1 MLQDRS
7 VAQPHVQEQPFQ
19 RADDSVPLST
29 WTDNLRTEI
38 ASFPIASP
46 TDVSPGGYTGPI
58 AAYPNR
64 STSSITGSSEKTNSG
79 SEETFSVPLDV
90 SLDGFEPSADF
101 QEVADLLQDPSFQ
114 PQVPLV
120 ASIDDLSIQ
129 DEYDVP
135 DEQAVLCKASL
146 PPPELGSSLLAEF
159 LVDFNTVFPL
169 YRPYAIANHLRICYE
184 GGSDG
189 SALAW
194 ASAYL
199 VLGLAHRSRAMSTVA
214 TPQDNQMADWYL
226 THILP
231 TLSGL
236 LVAPPSLG
244 LVQCLLGLSM
254 LIRSSANTTPHQL
267 FVSTALRIAQTLA
280 YEYFNVDCQDTE
292 HDAQDTEQQRRVFWL
307 AFIQDTEE
315 GILSNIPTTQRRED
329 ITTDLPDADP
339 QDSLGAVK
347 AAEGDWKINLF
358 ALRIRLVLLQAEAI
372 EDVLAI
378 KPRKATP
385 QEMNATVDRVLTK
398 LEAWRDNEVCKLS
411 PAELTL
417 LLYRADVIHILSVEA
432 SYFATIFRLRSF
444 LILGLDPRV
453 NPFSTQALGKL
464 AAQKESLPFV
474 EAQRVLDLLA
484 TTPHGETG
492 ICW

>member
-1 MLQDRS
+1 
-7 VAQPHVQEQPFQ
+7 
-19 RADDSVPLST
+19 
-29 WTDNLRTEI
+29 
-38 ASFPIASP
+38 
-46 TDVSPGGYTGPI
+46 
-58 AAYPNR
+58 
-64 STSSITGSSEKTNSG
+64 
-79 SEETFSVPLDV
+79 
-90 SLDGFEPSADF
+90 
-101 QEVADLLQDPSFQ
+101 
-114 PQVPLV
+114 
-120 ASIDDLSIQ
+120 
-129 DEYDVP
+129 
-135 DEQAVLCKASL
+135 
-146 PPPELGSSLLAEF
+146 
-159 LVDFNTVFPL
+159 
-169 YRPYAIANHLRICYE
+169 
-184 GGSDG
+184 
-189 SALAW
+189 
-194 ASAYL
+194 
-199 VLGLAHRSRAMSTVA
+199 
-214 TPQDNQMADWYL
+214 
-226 THILP
+226 
-231 TLSGL
+231 
-236 LVAPPSLG
+236 
-244 LVQCLLGLSM
+244 M